1 MGDTAHSE
9 HKREAFPAFDLRA
22 MQVLVFPWLSALAAT
37 CCLKQPD
44 VVTEITL
51 ICTP

>member
-22 MQVLVFPWLSALAAT
+22 MQVLFFPWLSALAAT

-44 VVTEITL
+44 VVAEITL
-51 ICTP
+51 LCPP